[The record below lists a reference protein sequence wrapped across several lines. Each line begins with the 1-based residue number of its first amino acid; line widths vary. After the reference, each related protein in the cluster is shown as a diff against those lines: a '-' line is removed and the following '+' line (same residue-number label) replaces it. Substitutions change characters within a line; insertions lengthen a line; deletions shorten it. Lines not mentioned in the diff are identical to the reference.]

1 MPRIKNSSSQIREAI
16 PYSYPE
22 ADLPSRPEIGAQA
35 HFKKKKAPINYR
47 FDSSLAPEM
56 RWDEQNS
63 VREIGEAL
71 IRKILESD
79 NLTDAKRAATELAS
93 LGKPFL
99 DWAGKA
105 EHSSFEVPTLPLFV
119 HERLST
125 KAILETL
132 KEHKKDKQPDFFDVL
147 FGSVEHSLSD
157 QVLRAYE
164 HRDQWV
170 NRMVLGDSLVVM
182 NSLLH

>member
-79 NLTDAKRAATELAS
+79 NLTDAKRAATEDR
-93 LGKPFL
+93 K
-99 DWAGKA
+99 
-105 EHSSFEVPTLPLFV
+105 
-119 HERLST
+119 
-125 KAILETL
+125 
-132 KEHKKDKQPDFFDVL
+132 
-147 FGSVEHSLSD
+147 SV
-157 QVLRAYE
+157 V
-164 HRDQWV
+164 
-170 NRMVLGDSLVVM
+170 
-182 NSLLH
+182 